1 MTSENANPTG
11 NNPSTADDF
20 VTQGWAE
27 HVNGEHAKSEAS
39 FRKALELNAQSIDAH
54 YGLAM
59 ALKSQKQVQPALE
72 AFEKVIASIN
82 DDQMKDDPAR
92 ASILRNLAIT
102 QIEFIRKQAEPNS

>member
-1 MTSENANPTG
+1 MTLENATPTE

-20 VTQGWAE
+20 VMKGWSE
-27 HVNGEHAKSEAS
+27 HVNGEHNKSEAS
-39 FRKALELNAQSIDAH
+39 FRKALELNAQSIEAY

-82 DDQMKDDPAR
+82 DDQMEDDPAR
-92 ASILRNLAIT
+92 ASILRNLANT
-102 QIEFIRKQAEPNS
+102 QIEFIRKQTEPNS